1 MAETA
6 EELYQR
12 VTAAS
17 DAAWRAQALQALT
30 SWGTLPFET
39 DGLRIAALEPPAP
52 ETPRTGEGG
61 RPCGACERVAAD
73 ESGEPDDAEVCRDEH
88 WRLIVLPPSGAP
100 LVLMLQPLV
109 HHDLTDLP
117 DALAAEL
124 GVLQVH
130 LARAVEALA
139 NIARCHVLRI
149 GDGGAHLHV
158 FFFARPAEVPQ
169 LRGSFLLVW
178 DDVLPPTPPEHVRRD
193 AQAVAQALAVSY
205 GGAVRGHRPPAS

>member
-6 EELYQR
+6 EEFWTR

-17 DAAWRAQALQALT
+17 DDGWRAQALQTLT
-30 SWGTLPFET
+30 SWGTFPFQTE
-39 DGLRIAALEPPAP
+39 GLQVAALERPAD

-61 RPCGACERVAAD
+61 RPCGACERVASD
-73 ESGEPDDAEVCRDEH
+73 EPDDAEVWRDEH
-88 WRLIVLPPSGAP
+88 WRLIALPPSGAP
-100 LVLMLQPLV
+100 LVLMLQPLE

-130 LARAVEALA
+130 LARAVEALP

-158 FFFARPAEVPQ
+158 FLFARPARVPQ

-178 DDVLPPTPPEHVRRD
+178 DDLLPPTPAEQVRAD
-193 AQAVAQALAVSY
+193 AAVVARGLAASY
-205 GGAVRGHRPPAS
+205 GGRPR

>member
-6 EELYQR
+6 QEFYER
-12 VTAAS
+12 VTAAT
-17 DAAWRAQALQALT
+17 DDAWRAQALQALT

-39 DGLRIAALEPPAP
+39 EGLRIATLEPPSP

-73 ESGEPDDAEVCRDEH
+73 EPDAAEVWRDER
-88 WRLIVLPPSGAP
+88 WRLIVLEPSGAP

-130 LARAVEALA
+130 LARAVEALP

-158 FFFARPAEVPQ
+158 FLFARPADVPQ

-178 DDVLPPTPPEHVRRD
+178 DDLLPPRPAEHVRAD
-193 AQAVAQALAVSY
+193 AEAVARALAASY
-205 GGAVRGHRPPAS
+205 GGTCDLRSELPQ

>member
-6 EELYQR
+6 QELYSR

-17 DAAWRAQALQALT
+17 DDAWRAQALQTLT
-30 SWGTLPFET
+30 SWGTFPFET
-39 DGLRIAALEPPAP
+39 EGLRIAALEPPAP

-61 RPCGACERVAAD
+61 RPCGTCEQVAAD
-73 ESGEPDDAEVCRDEH
+73 DPDDAEVWRDEH
-88 WRLIVLPPSGAP
+88 WRLIVLEPSGAP
-100 LVLMLQPLV
+100 LVLMLQPLA

-117 DALAAEL
+117 DDLAAEL

-130 LARAVEALA
+130 LARAIEALP

-158 FFFARPAEVPQ
+158 FCFARPADVPQ

-178 DDVLPPTPPEHVRRD
+178 DDLLPPTPAEHVRAD
-193 AQAVAQALAVSY
+193 AATVAQALAASY
-205 GGAVRGHRPPAS
+205 GGNVRPAS